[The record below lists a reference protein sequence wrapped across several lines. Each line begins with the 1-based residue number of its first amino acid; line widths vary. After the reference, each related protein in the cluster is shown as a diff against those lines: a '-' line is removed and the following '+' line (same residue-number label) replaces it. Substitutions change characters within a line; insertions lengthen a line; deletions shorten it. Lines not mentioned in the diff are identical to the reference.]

1 MNFILTLTSVG
12 VLLLYAIPGF
22 ILSKCK
28 AVKTDSLAAL
38 SKILLYA
45 CQPCLCL
52 YTFNDVDFSWGLF
65 KQMGIFLLVA
75 TVIQIV
81 MLLGVFFIFL
91 KKQENV
97 RYRIYTVASCFSNCM
112 FFGVPIL
119 KALLPD
125 QPKALV
131 FANMY
136 FLSMSV
142 LGWTVACAIMTHD
155 KKYISAKK
163 IFLNPSILTM
173 AVVIPMFIFGI
184 KLPTQLYD
192 PVKLMGQM
200 TTPLCMLI
208 MGIRLG
214 SMSFKKIFG
223 GGMQYVIV
231 AVNQLVYPLLA
242 LGISLLIPFWEEYIV
257 QTMFIIACC
266 PVASVVLN
274 FAEMVGEGQ
283 EEAANMLLLGT
294 ILAVGTMPLML
305 LII

>member
-12 VLLLYAIPGF
+12 VLLLYAIPGY
-22 ILSKCK
+22 ILAKCK
-28 AVKTDSLAAL
+28 AIKTDSLASF
-38 SKILLYA
+38 SKVLLYA

-52 YTFNDVDFSWGLF
+52 YTFNDVDFTWGLF
-65 KQMGIFLLVA
+65 GQMGIFLLVA
-75 TVIQIV
+75 TLIQGV
-81 MLLGVFFIFL
+81 MFALMFFVFY
-91 KKQENV
+91 KKQQNV

-119 KALLPD
+119 KALLPN

-155 KKYISAKK
+155 KRFISAKK

-173 AVVIPMFIFGI
+173 AVVIPLFIFGV
-184 KLPTQLYD
+184 KLPTKLYD

-200 TTPLCMLI
+200 TTPLCMII

-223 GGMQYVIV
+223 GGMQYLIV
-231 AVNQLVYPLLA
+231 AVNQLAYPLLA

-257 QTMFIIACC
+257 QTMFIITCC

-274 FAEMVGEGQ
+274 FAELVGEGQ

-294 ILAVGTMPLML
+294 ILAIGTMPLML
-305 LII
+305 LLI